1 MSKVYVA
8 DCLGKRLSPNIM
20 CGCYIADSC
29 SRQTRAPSIG
39 FHSQKSFKLCNSTR
53 LMILW
58 QCAMINSLCHSFSDG
73 IMNTESLNRDAVLN
87 EVDRELL
94 NSLNPAGHPSIQ
106 LISQLLKAGK
116 TNCAIE
122 RAIVEGLVS
131 KPISVGRVETL
142 YAQQRPLDNPEATA
156 IFVILP
162 RPEAFMMFQVI
173 VQLAASTSLMLVVCH
188 N

>member
-8 DCLGKRLSPNIM
+8 NCLGKRLSPNIM
-20 CGCYIADSC
+20 CGCYIAEAC

-58 QCAMINSLCHSFSDG
+58 QCAMINSLCYSSSDG
-73 IMNTESLNRDAVLN
+73 IMHSESLSRDAVLN

-94 NSLNPAGHPSIQ
+94 NSFNPTGHQSIQ

-116 TNCAIE
+116 MNRVLE

-131 KPISVGRVETL
+131 KPFLLAESKRCTRSKGLRITQKPRQYSSVCLE
-142 YAQQRPLDNPEATA
+142 
-156 IFVILP
+156 P
-162 RPEAFMMFQVI
+162 R
-173 VQLAASTSLMLVVCH
+173 LS
-188 N
+188 